1 MNRKYLE
8 RARSLG
14 ALDPEPREPPVLL
27 SKTETLRRALNDGK
41 PRSSAELEALTGIP
55 QKRVIALLSWDID
68 NGRIERI
75 KDEGHPM
82 RLRKVNERSA
92 QIERSIRF
100 LESLGYKITQPNSK
114 NLEGHDV
121 R

>member
-1 MNRKYLE
+1 MDRKYLE

-14 ALDPEPREPPVLL
+14 AMDPEPRQPPVWLT
-27 SKTETLRRALNDGK
+27 KTERLRQALKDGK
-41 PRSSAELEALTGIP
+41 PRSSAELESLTGIP
-55 QKRVIALLSWDID
+55 QKRVIALLSWDIE
-68 NGRIERI
+68 NGRIERL

-92 QIERSIRF
+92 QIDRSIRF
-100 LESLGYKITQPNSK
+100 LESLGYEITPPNCK
-114 NLEGHDV
+114 NWEGHDV

>member
-27 SKTETLRRALNDGK
+27 SKTERLRRVLNDGK

-55 QKRVIALLSWDID
+55 QKRVIALLSWDIS
-68 NGRIERI
+68 NGRIERL
-75 KDEGHPM
+75 KDEGQPM
-82 RLRKVNERSA
+82 RIRKVNERSA

-100 LESLGYKITQPNSK
+100 LESLGYEITPPKGN
-114 NLEGHDV
+114 NLEGRYV

>member
-1 MNRKYLE
+1 
-8 RARSLG
+8 
-14 ALDPEPREPPVLL
+14 VLL

>member
-1 MNRKYLE
+1 MSN
-8 RARSLG
+8 
-14 ALDPEPREPPVLL
+14 
-27 SKTETLRRALNDGK
+27 KTEMLRRALMDGK

-55 QKRVIALLSWDID
+55 QKLVIALLSWDIE
-68 NGRIERI
+68 NGRIERL
-75 KDEGHPM
+75 KDEGQPM

-100 LESLGYKITQPNSK
+100 LESLGYQITPPNGR
-114 NLEGHDV
+114 NLEGHYV